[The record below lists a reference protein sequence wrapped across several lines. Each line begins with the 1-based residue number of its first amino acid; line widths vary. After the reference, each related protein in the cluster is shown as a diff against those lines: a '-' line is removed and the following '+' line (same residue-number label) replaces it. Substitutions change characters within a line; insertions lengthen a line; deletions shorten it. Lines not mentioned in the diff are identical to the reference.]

1 MPNLQLLLKRS
12 ICAYRVLLRL
22 YPASFRK
29 RFGDE
34 MAHVF
39 ADLLADQ
46 ARERPRTGVLLSWAR
61 VLRELPY
68 SVSQQHALTVRER
81 FVMSSKTW
89 VKPFVAGAVVAL
101 MITTLTVGLN
111 VTVNASRAESVLRVA
126 ANASLAQNNHEEAH
140 SQK

>member
-1 MPNLQLLLKRS
+1 
-12 ICAYRVLLRL
+12 
-22 YPASFRK
+22 
-29 RFGDE
+29 
-34 MAHVF
+34 
-39 ADLLADQ
+39 
-46 ARERPRTGVLLSWAR
+46 
-61 VLRELPY
+61 
-68 SVSQQHALTVRER
+68 
-81 FVMSSKTW
+81 MSSKTW